1 MRELNKIRYSIM
13 HNALDADYG
22 IQLNAKTDLGARREA
37 RKIAKAEGLKGYS
50 ITFFRESDGCRGTL
64 DA

>member
-1 MRELNKIRYSIM
+1 MTNQTRYSIM
-13 HNALDADYG
+13 HNALDADFG

-37 RKIAKAEGLKGYS
+37 KKIANTEGLKGYR
-50 ITFFRESDGCRGTL
+50 ITFFRESDGCRGTI